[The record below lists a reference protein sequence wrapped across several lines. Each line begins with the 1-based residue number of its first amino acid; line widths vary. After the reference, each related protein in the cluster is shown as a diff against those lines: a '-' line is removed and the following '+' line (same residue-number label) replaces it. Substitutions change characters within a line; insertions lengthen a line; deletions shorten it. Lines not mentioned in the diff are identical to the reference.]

1 MDYTLVLIDNPAPH
15 VRRVTLNRPEKRN
28 ALNSVL
34 RQEVITA
41 VRAGE
46 SDPDVRVTVIAANG
60 PSFCGGYDLTQ
71 NVTQAGT
78 ATPAADYPYVGAGG
92 FQRSVVDLWTSMW
105 DLSKPVIAQV
115 HGHCLAGGSELA
127 TGCDLVYVAED
138 ARIGYPAVRFGTPD
152 MQYHAWLMGMRR
164 GMELMLTGD
173 SMTGTEAADW
183 GFANRAF
190 PAGELARETL
200 RIAQRIANIPSDVL
214 QVNKRTVHRAMDQ
227 MGMRQALRAGTELS
241 IVNSGSEGGR
251 EFIDNIRKLGL
262 TEALNIRDAAF
273 QDGRT
278 ITAHSQD

>member
-1 MDYTLVLIDNPAPH
+1 MDYTVVLIDNPAPH

-28 ALNSVL
+28 ALSSVL
-34 RQEVITA
+34 RQEIITA

-46 SDPDVRVTVIAANG
+46 SDPDVRVTIIAANG

-71 NVTQAGT
+71 NVTQSGT

-127 TGCDLVYVAED
+127 TGCDLVYVADD

-173 SMTGTEAADW
+173 SMTGAEAADW

-214 QVNKRTVHRAMDQ
+214 QVNKRTVHRAMDH

-251 EFIDNIRKLGL
+251 EFIDNIRQLGL
-262 TEALNIRDAAF
+262 TEALSIRDAAF
-273 QDGRT
+273 GDGRT
-278 ITAHSQD
+278 ITHPAD

>member
-1 MDYTLVLIDNPAPH
+1 MDYTVVLIDNPAPH

-34 RQEVITA
+34 RQEIITA

-46 SDPDVRVTVIAANG
+46 TDPDVRVTVIAANG

-71 NVTQAGT
+71 NVTQSGT
-78 ATPAADYPYVGAGG
+78 ATPAADYPYVGGGG

-173 SMTGTEAADW
+173 SMTGIEAADW

-190 PAGELARETL
+190 PTGELARETL

-214 QVNKRTVHRAMDQ
+214 QVNKRTVHRAMDH

-278 ITAHSQD
+278 ITTHAQD

>member
-1 MDYTLVLIDNPAPH
+1 MEYTAVLIDNPVPR
-15 VRRVTLNRPEKRN
+15 VRRVTLNRPHKRN

-34 RQEVITA
+34 RQEIITA

-46 SDPDVRVTVIAANG
+46 TDPDVRVTIIAANG

-71 NVTQAGT
+71 NVTDDGQSA
-78 ATPAADYPYVGAGG
+78 PAADYPYAGAGG

-127 TGCDLVYVAED
+127 TGCDLVYVAQD

-190 PAGELARETL
+190 PADQLAGQTL

-214 QVNKRTVHRAMDQ
+214 QVNKRTIHRAMDH

-241 IVNSGSEGGR
+241 AVATSTEGFQ
-251 EFIDNIRKLGL
+251 EFIASIRELGL
-262 TEALNIRDAAF
+262 TEALSLRDAPF

-278 ITAHSQD
+278 ITAR

>member
-1 MDYTLVLIDNPAPH
+1 MEYTAVLIDNPAPR
-15 VRRVTLNRPEKRN
+15 VRRVTLNRPHKRN

-34 RQEVITA
+34 RQEIIAA
-41 VRAGE
+41 VREGE
-46 SDPDVRVTVIAANG
+46 TDPDVRVTIIAANG

-71 NVTQAGT
+71 NVTESGQGM
-78 ATPAADYPYVGAGG
+78 PAAGYPYAGAGG

-127 TGCDLVYVAED
+127 TGCDLVYVAQD

-173 SMTGTEAADW
+173 AMSGIEAADW

-190 PAGELARETL
+190 PADQLEAQTM

-214 QVNKRTVHRAMDQ
+214 QVNKRTIHRAMDQ

-241 IVNSGSEGGR
+241 IVNSHAEGFR
-251 EFIDNIRKLGL
+251 EFIDNIRRLGL
-262 TEALNIRDAAF
+262 TEALSIRDAPF

-278 ITAHSQD
+278 ATSR

>member
-92 FQRSVVDLWTSMW
+92 FQRSVVDL
-105 DLSKPVIAQV
+105 
-115 HGHCLAGGSELA
+115 
-127 TGCDLVYVAED
+127 
-138 ARIGYPAVRFGTPD
+138 RFGTPD
-152 MQYHAWLMGMRR
+152 MQYHAWL
-164 GMELMLTGD
+164 
-173 SMTGTEAADW
+173 
-183 GFANRAF
+183 
-190 PAGELARETL
+190 
-200 RIAQRIANIPSDVL
+200 
-214 QVNKRTVHRAMDQ
+214 

>member
-200 RIAQRIANIPSDVL
+200 RIAQRVANIPSDVL

-278 ITAHSQD
+278 ITAHSQG

>member
-1 MDYTLVLIDNPAPH
+1 MEYTVVLIDNPAPY

-34 RQEVITA
+34 RHEIVAA
-41 VRAGE
+41 VREGE
-46 SDPDVRVTVIAANG
+46 TDPGVRVTIIAANG

-71 NVTQAGT
+71 NVTAP
-78 ATPAADYPYVGAGG
+78 ATPSADYPYSGAGG

-152 MQYHAWLMGMRR
+152 MQYHAWLVGMRR

-173 SMTGTEAADW
+173 SMTGVEAADW

-190 PAGELARETL
+190 PAGRLEAETL

-214 QVNKRTVHRAMDQ
+214 QVNKRTIHRAMDH

-241 IVNSGSEGGR
+241 IVNGHSEGGR
-251 EFIDNIRKLGL
+251 EFINNIRELGL
-262 TEALNIRDAAF
+262 TAALSIRDAPF
-273 QDGRT
+273 NDGRT
-278 ITAHSQD
+278 AIQH

>member
-1 MDYTLVLIDNPAPH
+1 MDYTL
-15 VRRVTLNRPEKRN
+15 
-28 ALNSVL
+28 
-34 RQEVITA
+34 
-41 VRAGE
+41 
-46 SDPDVRVTVIAANG
+46 DPDVRVTVIAANG

-173 SMTGTEAADW
+173 SMTGTEAAAW

-262 TEALNIRDAAF
+262 TEALNIRDGAF

>member
-1 MDYTLVLIDNPAPH
+1 MDYTVVLIDNPAPH

-34 RQEVITA
+34 RQEIITA

-46 SDPDVRVTVIAANG
+46 TDPDVRVTVIAANG

-71 NVTQAGT
+71 NVTQSGT

-173 SMTGTEAADW
+173 SMTGIEAADW

-190 PAGELARETL
+190 PTGELARETL

-214 QVNKRTVHRAMDQ
+214 QINKRTVHRAMDH

-278 ITAHSQD
+278 VTTHTQD

>member
-183 GFANRAF
+183 GFGNRAF